1 MIEEDDKGR
10 VIKMIWVKGCVYH
23 IIDFYWG
30 LTEVS
35 GDIIIFQEKGFH
47 VEEGDCGVF
56 SGYWY
61 TADPLHDNK
70 IFTDKRKYQ
79 QVLVPQGNK
88 GQLNIISCLIYI
100 VDVSI
105 MALVLPLKTL

>member
-10 VIKMIWVKGCVYH
+10 VINLIWVKGCVYH

-30 LTEVS
+30 LTDVS

-56 SGYWY
+56 QDIDTQRTHYMITKFSQ
-61 TADPLHDNK
+61 TKENTNK
-70 IFTDKRKYQ
+70 FWSHRATR
-79 QVLVPQGNK
+79 
-88 GQLNIISCLIYI
+88 
-100 VDVSI
+100 VS
-105 MALVLPLKTL
+105 